1 MVLVDWLV
9 AIVAA
14 LNKQTLTSALR
25 GPTSLLLLHT
35 GVEKR
40 FERGVERVAV
50 RGWFLSV
57 FFLWEKLG
65 STCRAKAMLLAGAFD
80 PFKIALDFVYRFTFR
95 LPIVQEARPFWK
107 AKKLLCGRVVA
118 GVLTDL
124 LAVSD
129 TREHFFN
136 GFLVILFYLAK
147 K

>member
-1 MVLVDWLV
+1 MLSLAWLV

-14 LNKQTLTSALR
+14 LYKHTLTSALC

-40 FERGVERVAV
+40 FELGVERVAI
-50 RGWFLSV
+50 RGWLLSV
-57 FFLWEKLG
+57 FLLREKLG
-65 STCRAKAMLLAGAFD
+65 STCRAKAMLLAGAFH
-80 PFKIALDFVYRFTFR
+80 PFKIALDFVNRFTFR
-95 LPIVQEARPFWK
+95 LPIVHEARPFWE
-107 AKKLLCGRVVA
+107 AEKLLCGRVVA